1 MNKID
6 KLVTIYNNWGTT
18 NNLTLGSADEE
29 IFERVGLE
37 NPSEKILY
45 ELNWLER
52 FQRVWW
58 KAEEQ
63 DEKTY
68 VEPYGNTGSDVDYF
82 HSKAKT
88 MR

>member
-6 KLVTIYNNWGTT
+6 KLVEVYFNWGAK
-18 NNLTLGSADEE
+18 NNLALGSADEE
-29 IFERVGLE
+29 IFSRTGLE

-45 ELNWLER
+45 ELNWLKK

-63 DEKTY
+63 PRY
-68 VEPYGNTGSDVDYF
+68 IEPYGNTGSDVDYF
-82 HSKAKT
+82 HSKATT
-88 MR
+88 MK